1 MGGWTQAPQAQNLIP
16 FVVEQTVSTLAQPKK
31 KKSGLTPSLFV
42 YKGRGERSYDIFSRL
57 LKERIVCL
65 NGNVS

>member
-16 FVVEQTVSTLAQPKK
+16 FVVEQTVSILAPPKN
-31 KKSGLTPSLFV
+31 KSGLTPGLFV